1 MRYGAKFI
9 LLHVAIQ
16 FFWYCFLKRLS
27 WHLRKSVNHIYKSLF
42 LGSLF
47 CPIGFYVYLLCQYYN
62 CFWLLWLCSMFWNQK
77 VWDFQLC
84 SSFTWL
90 FFGYLGSFEVTYEF
104 EVGFPY
110 QKRKNKLKM
119 KLQYFGHLMR
129 RTDLEKTLMLG
140 KIEGTEGDDRGWG
153 GCMVS
158 LTQWTWIWAS
168 SRSWW

>member
-47 CPIGFYVYLLCQYYN
+47 CPIGFYVYLLCQGQYYN
-62 CFWLLWLCSMFWNQK
+62 CFYYCGFVVCSETK
-77 VWDFQLC
+77 KC
-84 SSFTWL
+84 ETSSFVL
-90 FFGYLGSFEVTYEF
+90 LLYDYFFFGYLGSFEVTYEF

-129 RTDLEKTLMLG
+129 RTDLEKTMMLG
-140 KIEGTEGDDRGWG
+140 KIEGTEGDDRG
-153 GCMVS
+153 
-158 LTQWTWIWAS
+158 
-168 SRSWW
+168 

>member
-1 MRYGAKFI
+1 MYLVLKFMSLNHFELSFVHSMRYEAKFI

-16 FFWYCFLKRLS
+16 FFWYHFLKRLS
-27 WHLRKSVNHIYKSLF
+27 WHLRKSVDRIHKGLF

-84 SSFTWL
+84 SSFIWL

-104 EVGFPY
+104 EGRLSVSKKKKQAEAEAPILWPPDE
-110 QKRKNKLKM
+110 KN
-119 KLQYFGHLMR
+119 
-129 RTDLEKTLMLG
+129 
-140 KIEGTEGDDRGWG
+140 
-153 GCMVS
+153 
-158 LTQWTWIWAS
+158 
-168 SRSWW
+168 